1 MNIGTNLINEVES
14 VLVKFLQPYKKI
26 YQEELLD
33 YYVIKSEEKLEIHG
47 KYKNKYDSEKTDDFI
62 MLRMIV
68 SSEFKQVHIFNIF
81 LPQFMRYKVIGKN
94 MISKIFVISEE
105 YGYGLFLVDMV
116 NSFYRGMIN
125 RGALPCDDC
134 SDAVEIVKETKL
146 N

>member
-1 MNIGTNLINEVES
+1 M
-14 VLVKFLQPYKKI
+14 
-26 YQEELLD
+26 
-33 YYVIKSEEKLEIHG
+33 
-47 KYKNKYDSEKTDDFI
+47 
-62 MLRMIV
+62 
-68 SSEFKQVHIFNIF
+68 
-81 LPQFMRYKVIGKN
+81 IGKN